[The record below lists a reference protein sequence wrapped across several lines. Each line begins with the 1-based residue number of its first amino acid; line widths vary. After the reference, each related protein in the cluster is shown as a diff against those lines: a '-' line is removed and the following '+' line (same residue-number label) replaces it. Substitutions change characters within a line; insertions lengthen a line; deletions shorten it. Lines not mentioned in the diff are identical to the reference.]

1 MTSLIVGHTWKRHN
15 QLPAISDETYC
26 KANWTIT
33 IFVSIVDYHNPSQT
47 NGGKREECEVADPK
61 TWNVS
66 RRYLGRGGGQITQG
80 DPKSPPMTLLELSS
94 RKKEEVVFLFT
105 WFARKLVFD
114 K

>member
-1 MTSLIVGHTWKRHN
+1 MDNYHISVILLLVG
-15 QLPAISDETYC
+15 LG
-26 KANWTIT
+26 
-33 IFVSIVDYHNPSQT
+33 SIVDYHNPSQT
-47 NGGKREECEVADPK
+47 NGGKREESEVADPR

-66 RRYLGRGGGQITQG
+66 RRYLGRGRGGGQITHS